1 MCNKQLRHIYSFRSG
16 EGYNKLVN
24 YLKENFSIFTLIYTI
39 NHSTM
44 HVGDL
49 TNFVLNMQNKLYLYS
64 NNKQPLC
71 KRYVITTSIIN
82 GEESSIELYVLTVDN
97 KYYTIC
103 TEKTKEVGKKNIEIE
118 IYAFIRNMLSFGDD
132 SFVNIDD
139 DDSIV
144 DEMLSLINK
153 YKRV

>member
-1 MCNKQLRHIYSFRSG
+1 
-16 EGYNKLVN
+16 
-24 YLKENFSIFTLIYTI
+24 
-39 NHSTM
+39 
-44 HVGDL
+44 
-49 TNFVLNMQNKLYLYS
+49 
-64 NNKQPLC
+64 
-71 KRYVITTSIIN
+71 
-82 GEESSIELYVLTVDN
+82 VLTVDN

-118 IYAFIRNMLSFGDD
+118 IYAFTRNMLSFGDD

-153 YKRV
+153 YERV